1 MDDGTDEYGPPHPG
15 GLAGHE
21 AGPPGDTPGPLSDT
35 PGPPGEAAG
44 APADEVPASAGPAPL
59 GLVREETGEPQVDAA
74 LGRLGDVD
82 HLATDGHLTV
92 YEDVHQGLRAALD
105 ALDAPPGPSAPPP
118 AGPDGSAGR
127 AH

>member
-1 MDDGTDEYGPPHPG
+1 MDDGTDEYGPPQAG
-15 GLAGHE
+15 GPAGQE
-21 AGPPGDTPGPLSDT
+21 ADPL
-35 PGPPGEAAG
+35 GEIPGEPG
-44 APADEVPASAGPAPL
+44 DEVPAPAGPAPL
-59 GLVREETGEPQVDAA
+59 GLVREETGEPRVDAA

-118 AGPDGSAGR
+118 ARPDGSAGR

>member
-1 MDDGTDEYGPPHPG
+1 MDDGTDEYGPVHGSGP
-15 GLAGHE
+15 AGQE
-21 AGPPGDTPGPLSDT
+21 AGPPGGT
-35 PGPPGEAAG
+35 AG
-44 APADEVPASAGPAPL
+44 APGDEVPAPAGPAPL

-118 AGPDGSAGR
+118 RPA
-127 AH
+127 

>member
-1 MDDGTDEYGPPHPG
+1 MDDGTDEYGPPQAG
-15 GLAGHE
+15 GPAGQE
-21 AGPPGDTPGPLSDT
+21 AA
-35 PGPPGEAAG
+35 PPGEALG
-44 APADEVPASAGPAPL
+44 SPGEPEDEVPAPACPAPL
-59 GLVREETGEPQVDAA
+59 GLVREETGESRVDAA

-118 AGPDGSAGR
+118 ARPDGSAGR

>member
-1 MDDGTDEYGPPHPG
+1 MDDGTDEYGPPQAGGPAGQEADPPG
-15 GLAGHE
+15 E
-21 AGPPGDTPGPLSDT
+21 VPGPPGDA
-35 PGPPGEAAG
+35 PGEPG
-44 APADEVPASAGPAPL
+44 DEVPAPAGPAPL
-59 GLVREETGEPQVDAA
+59 GLVREETGEPRVDAA

-118 AGPDGSAGR
+118 ARPDGSAGR

>member
-1 MDDGTDEYGPPHPG
+1 MDDGTDEYGPPHAG
-15 GLAGHE
+15 GPAGQE
-21 AGPPGDTPGPLSDT
+21 AGPRGEAPGPPGD
-35 PGPPGEAAG
+35 
-44 APADEVPASAGPAPL
+44 EVPAPTGPAPL
-59 GLVREETGEPQVDAA
+59 GLVRAETGETQVDAA

-118 AGPDGSAGR
+118 ARPDGSAGR

>member
-1 MDDGTDEYGPPHPG
+1 MDDGTDEYGPPQAG
-15 GLAGHE
+15 GPAGQE
-21 AGPPGDTPGPLSDT
+21 ADPPGEA
-35 PGPPGEAAG
+35 PGPPGEPG
-44 APADEVPASAGPAPL
+44 DEVPAPAGPAPL
-59 GLVREETGEPQVDAA
+59 GLVREETGEPRVDAA

-118 AGPDGSAGR
+118 ARPDGSAGR

>member
-1 MDDGTDEYGPPHPG
+1 MDDGTDEYGPPQAGGPAGQEADPLGEAPG
-15 GLAGHE
+15 
-21 AGPPGDTPGPLSDT
+21 S
-35 PGPPGEAAG
+35 PGEVLG
-44 APADEVPASAGPAPL
+44 EPGDEVPAPTGPAPL
-59 GLVREETGEPQVDAA
+59 GLVREETGEPRVDAA

-118 AGPDGSAGR
+118 ARPDGSAGR

>member
-1 MDDGTDEYGPPHPG
+1 MDDGTDEYGPPHAG
-15 GLAGHE
+15 GLAGQE
-21 AGPPGDTPGPLSDT
+21 AGPPRETP
-35 PGPPGEAAG
+35 G
-44 APADEVPASAGPAPL
+44 APADAVPAPGGPAPL
-59 GLVREETGEPQVDAA
+59 GLVREETGEPHVDAA

-118 AGPDGSAGR
+118 ARPDGSAGR

>member
-1 MDDGTDEYGPPHPG
+1 MDDGTDEYGPPHAG
-15 GLAGHE
+15 GLAGQE
-21 AGPPGDTPGPLSDT
+21 AGPPG
-35 PGPPGEAAG
+35 
-44 APADEVPASAGPAPL
+44 APADAVPAPGGPAPL
-59 GLVREETGEPQVDAA
+59 GLMREETGEPQVDAA

-92 YEDVHQGLRAALD
+92 YEDVHQGLRAALV

-118 AGPDGSAGR
+118 ARPDGSAGR

>member
-15 GLAGHE
+15 GPAGQE
-21 AGPPGDTPGPLSDT
+21 AGPPGGT
-35 PGPPGEAAG
+35 PGPPGEAPG
-44 APADEVPASAGPAPL
+44 APADEVPAPAGPAPL
-59 GLVREETGEPQVDAA
+59 GLVREETEEPQVDAA

-118 AGPDGSAGR
+118 ARPDGSAGR